1 MPQRLAARLAGLI
14 VALSALAA
22 LAGPAEDYAAGDRAY
37 RRGDVREAIA
47 KLRPAADAG
56 HAKAQVLLGAI
67 LDAAEQDEEAV
78 KYLRLAAAQ
87 GEPEGMYLL
96 ASMIGT
102 GEGTPKDPR
111 AAREWMEKSARA
123 GKREAVAALAK
134 AYLDGGYDLGPAERE
149 SPEALAW
156 IRRAAEIDHLPSV
169 DRLAVAYRRGEF
181 GLAADE
187 KEALGYEAR
196 AKALRGQPDAGK
208 KATPA
213 RRPAMPRV
221 PGA

>member
-1 MPQRLAARLAGLI
+1 MPSRLAARLAGLAA
-14 VALSALAA
+14 ALAAFAA

-78 KYLRLAAAQ
+78 RYLRLAAAQ

-111 AAREWMEKSARA
+111 AAREWMERSAKA
-123 GKREAVAALAK
+123 GKREAVVALAK
-134 AYLDGGYDLGPAERE
+134 AYLGGGYDLGPADRT

-156 IRRAAEIDHLPSV
+156 IRKAAEIDHLPAV
-169 DRLAVAYRRGEF
+169 DRLAVAYRQGEF
-181 GLAADE
+181 GLAPDE
-187 KEALGYEAR
+187 KEALAFEAR
-196 AKALRGQPDAGK
+196 ARALRGQAEGAK

-213 RRPAMPRV
+213 RRPAMPKV